1 MSIIRLTYCSI
12 IVLLK
17 VISVGKNGERIDM
30 STKFLEK
37 PSTECNEITEIIL
50 IITVVVIS
58 MLILLAIAAIAFYYK
73 KFPNNRLRRARS
85 RVYSRLYAK

>member
-1 MSIIRLTYCSI
+1 M
-12 IVLLK
+12 
-17 VISVGKNGERIDM
+17 ISVGKNGERIDM

-37 PSTECNEITEIIL
+37 SSTECKEITEVIL
-50 IITVVVIS
+50 IVTVVVIS
-58 MLILLAIAAIAFYYK
+58 ILILLAIAAIVFFYK